1 MTTNPTIELI
11 RGHIPTEAILHWETY
26 DTRGEEAALQDYDA
40 AMIATGIYQDRQVGT
55 SHGFDRLP
63 AQLYGWT
70 EHSARRVATPRR
82 PDLRNALVAQGFEL
96 R

>member
-11 RGHIPTEAILHWETY
+11 RGHISVRNYKPDPLPAA
-26 DTRGEEAALQDYDA
+26 RGID
-40 AMIATGIYQDRQVGT
+40 QDRQVGT
-55 SHGFDRLP
+55 PHGFDRLP
-63 AQLYGWT
+63 VQLYGWT

-82 PDLRNALVAQGFEL
+82 PGLRNALVAQGFEF